1 MTYGYCR
8 VSAKDQNLDRQ
19 LKAMRELGIEDK
31 NIITDKQSGKDF
43 DRKGFNLL
51 VGTSETASLLRD
63 GDLLVVYSIDRLG
76 RNYDEIRHMWE
87 HITNTIGADI
97 KVIDMPLLDTSSNE
111 GNLDKKFMSDLV
123 LQILSYCA
131 EKERRSIRSRQ
142 LEGYNAMKRDEKG
155 RRVSSKTGRHIGKQ
169 AIPEPK
175 NFRAVLLDWHEGK
188 ITAVK
193 AMELTGLKKNTFYRM
208 AKRASE

>member
-19 LKAMRELGIEDK
+19 LKAMHDLGIEDK
-31 NIITDKQSGKDF
+31 FIVTDKQSGKDF

-51 VGTSETASLLRD
+51 VGTPETASMLRD

-87 HITNTIGADI
+87 HITKNIGADI
-97 KVIDMPLLDTSSNE
+97 KIIDMPLLDTSSQEN
-111 GNLDKKFMSDLV
+111 NLDKRFMADLV

-131 EKERRSIRSRQ
+131 EKERHSIRTRQ
-142 LEGYNAMKRDEKG
+142 LEGYNSMKRDELG

-169 AIPEPK
+169 EIPEPK
-175 NFRAVLLDWHEGK
+175 NFKTVLLDWRAGK
-188 ITAVK
+188 ITAIK
-193 AMELTGLKKNTFYRM
+193 AMELTGLKKNTFYKM
-208 AKRASE
+208 TKKYD